1 MITFLRP
8 AGFASGCSIGICGGV
23 PRIESIMVAI
33 IFFLIPQAV
42 VTAQVPYP
50 PNGYPAVAKPAPQL
64 RKLHPNDGRGTVEM
78 VTPGMLRLRLKAGEF
93 WNVVPAANADIQVV
107 GTASRELLQA
117 GQFVNCDIK
126 IDEFGKVIEP
136 ATRVTFT
143 GGGVPSIVAP
153 GLGILEPGTKRISGR
168 RPAGSYLVSGT
179 IKFMNENS
187 MTLQIGSEKFEIT
200 VPAEA
205 ELLVNTRNVGLS
217 SVGDAVQV
225 RGEYY
230 EKGQLRAP
238 MMKITLAKPVAPPEK
253 NRGIPKPATKPLQ

>member
-50 PNGYPAVAKPAPQL
+50 PHGYPAVAKPAPQL

-117 GQFVNCDIK
+117 GQFVNCDIYGWRCA
-126 IDEFGKVIEP
+126 EHC
-136 ATRVTFT
+136 
-143 GGGVPSIVAP
+143 
-153 GLGILEPGTKRISGR
+153 
-168 RPAGSYLVSGT
+168 GSW
-179 IKFMNENS
+179 
-187 MTLQIGSEKFEIT
+187 
-200 VPAEA
+200 
-205 ELLVNTRNVGLS
+205 TRNSRAGHEENQRPPPRRQLSCVGHN
-217 SVGDAVQV
+217 QV
-225 RGEYY
+225 Y
-230 EKGQLRAP
+230 E
-238 MMKITLAKPVAPPEK
+238 
-253 NRGIPKPATKPLQ
+253 